1 MKNRDFASK
10 LLVAGVSACLL
21 LTVTYAT
28 FARARSSET
37 ANDRQTTAGRSLSF
51 DAASVK
57 QDKTGLQPGGTR
69 AGSNVPLSAG
79 NAFKPTGGLF
89 RVTNL
94 PLTTLI
100 AFAYKLDLNQTL
112 VLATQ
117 VARSKDMKWVL
128 GDRWDIEA
136 RAEGNP
142 TKEQYRLMM
151 QSLLADRFKLTAH
164 MGTIQG
170 PIYLVEIE
178 KPGKFGPQLTPRA
191 ADAPCSNAP
200 NPDGNTKQEPIP
212 PCGAVIFSSPNPGRS
227 RMSGRGVTMQ
237 QIVQRLGLNALP
249 EQRPAVD
256 RTGQNGTFDFTL
268 EWAPHFDGPLPPGYP
283 PPDPTAPTFLEAIKD
298 QLGIKMEPATG
309 PIDVLTIDHIQEP
322 TPN

>member
-1 MKNRDFASK
+1 MRNRPFAGT
-10 LLVAGVSACLL
+10 LILVTACGCLL
-21 LTVTYAT
+21 LAVAPPA
-28 FARARSSET
+28 FASAQSSHT
-37 ANDRQTTAGRSLSF
+37 ANNRENPSGDKMAF
-51 DAASVK
+51 DATSVK
-57 QDKTGLQPGGTR
+57 QDKTGLGPGGTR
-69 AGSNVPLSAG
+69 PGSNVPFAG

-94 PLTTLI
+94 PLTTFI

-117 VARSKDMKWVL
+117 VSRSKDMKWVL

-142 TKEQYRLMM
+142 TKDQYRLMM
-151 QSLLADRFKLTAH
+151 QSLLADRFELAVH
-164 MGTIQG
+164 MGTMQA
-170 PIYLVEIE
+170 PIYLVEVE
-178 KPGKFGPQLTPRA
+178 KAGKLGPQLTPRA

-200 NPDGNTKQEPIP
+200 NPNGATNQSPIP
-212 PCGAVIFSSPNPGRS
+212 PCGAIIFSSPNPGRS
-227 RMSGRGVTMQ
+227 RMSGRAVTMQ
-237 QIVQRLGLNALP
+237 QIVDRLGVNALP

-256 RTGQNGTFDFTL
+256 RTGLSGIFDFTL

-283 PPDPTAPTFLEAIKD
+283 APDPTAPSFLEAIKD
-298 QLGIKMEPATG
+298 QLGIRLEPATG
-309 PIDVLTIDHIQEP
+309 PINVLIIDAIEEP